1 MDRKGT
7 INLHLPSAAP
17 GLEKAPSTRASGQSS
32 NASREYE
39 QVLMQNLM
47 SKAMSMKMQ
56 KMQSVVDDERALM
69 LEQQHQYLD
78 EPNQDDE
85 SFEDDKNET
94 ADGTLDDEARIKKAV
109 AEDISASILAA
120 EGQ

>member
-1 MDRKGT
+1 
-7 INLHLPSAAP
+7 
-17 GLEKAPSTRASGQSS
+17 
-32 NASREYE
+32 
-39 QVLMQNLM
+39 MQNLM
-47 SKAMSMKMQ
+47 NKAMSMKMQ

-78 EPNQDDE
+78 EPNKDDE
-85 SFEDDKNET
+85 SFEEDKNET

-120 EGQ
+120 EG